1 MNEQHEAATVAAMH
15 EQHADSGDYTW
26 YGPRVDGRF
35 ISYTELATLRADL
48 ERIEALLAG
57 ALAEDERKTARI
69 AQLEAE
75 RAAVPL
81 EAIAACLRCIGF
93 YAPNALGAYSPRT
106 VAAWLEARGVQD
118 SLLELAAANKRAEAA
133 EATSYDI
140 AAQAALEAQNLR
152 EALTAERQRAEAAK
166 AQADAM
172 RADLDI
178 LCGLLE
184 SVLDG
189 MTVQE
194 LAALGDALDAVR
206 ERWGLGEVQR

>member
-1 MNEQHEAATVAAMH
+1 MT
-15 EQHADSGDYTW
+15 YTDVQQQQRLDDW
-26 YGPRVDGRF
+26 FPG
-35 ISYTELATLRADL
+35 LRADMDRL
-48 ERIEALLAG
+48 RAG
-57 ALAEDERKTARI
+57 NAELRAALAAAELSLQLIAADNRDLEDAHRRI
-69 AQLEAE
+69 AELEAE

-81 EAIAACLRCIGF
+81 EAIAACLRCIGHH
-93 YAPNALGAYSPRT
+93 APNALGTYSPRT

-133 EATSYDI
+133 
-140 AAQAALEAQNLR
+140 
-152 EALTAERQRAEAAK
+152 K

-178 LCGLLE
+178 LCGLLDG
-184 SVLDG
+184 VLDG

>member
-1 MNEQHEAATVAAMH
+1 MTPEDIQIINL
-15 EQHADSGDYTW
+15 SGD
-26 YGPRVDGRF
+26 V
-35 ISYTELATLRADL
+35 
-48 ERIEALLAG
+48 
-57 ALAEDERKTARI
+57 K
-69 AQLEAE
+69 
-75 RAAVPL
+75 
-81 EAIAACLRCIGF
+81 
-93 YAPNALGAYSPRT
+93 
-106 VAAWLEARGVQD
+106 
-118 SLLELAAANKRAEAA
+118 LLEEQFAAANKRAEAA

-178 LCGLLE
+178 LCGLLDG
-184 SVLDG
+184 VLDG

-206 ERWGLGEVQR
+206 ERWGVGEVQR

>member
-1 MNEQHEAATVAAMH
+1 MSAALLLLPDDNEALAAM
-15 EQHADSGDYTW
+15 
-26 YGPRVDGRF
+26 
-35 ISYTELATLRADL
+35 
-48 ERIEALLAG
+48 
-57 ALAEDERKTARI
+57 
-69 AQLEAE
+69 
-75 RAAVPL
+75 
-81 EAIAACLRCIGF
+81 
-93 YAPNALGAYSPRT
+93 
-106 VAAWLEARGVQD
+106 VQD

-172 RADLDI
+172 RADIDI

>member
-1 MNEQHEAATVAAMH
+1 MTTMA
-15 EQHADSGDYTW
+15 YTDVQQQQRLDDW
-26 YGPRVDGRF
+26 FPG
-35 ISYTELATLRADL
+35 LRADMDRL
-48 ERIEALLAG
+48 RAG
-57 ALAEDERKTARI
+57 NAELRAALAAAELSLQLIAADNRDLEDAHRRI
-69 AQLEAE
+69 AELEAE

-81 EAIAACLRCIGF
+81 EAIAACLRCIGHH
-93 YAPNALGAYSPRT
+93 APNALGTYSPRT

-172 RADLDI
+172 RADIDI

-206 ERWGLGEVQR
+206 ERWGLGEGRGA